1 MLSGPR
7 PTSESHRV
15 TTLELLLDLVFVY
28 AITQVTTYG
37 AHHLTGTGLAQCLV
51 LLGLIWFGWTAYAW
65 LGNQAR
71 ADEGPLRLAMIFA
84 MVGFFVVAL
93 TVPEAFHDR
102 AGGLFGPLVFV
113 LAYATVRLA
122 HLAVYRVAAGDDME
136 LRATLRRAFLSVL
149 PSLLLLL
156 AGTVVGDDPRL
167 ALWALAVLLDYGT
180 VFLSGASGWRVRA
193 PSHFA
198 ERHGLIVIIAIG
210 ESIVSVGVAVA
221 DAPIS
226 WPILAGSTLGII
238 IAVALWWAYFDVVAL
253 VAERTLARLTGDA
266 RTRLARDSYTYLH
279 LPLVTGIVML
289 ALGTKVVLLQ
299 AASAEHSH
307 GAPLPDLAL
316 WVMYGG
322 AALFLVS
329 MSALRWRNL
338 GRPNVQRLVVAALL
352 LVAAAGATAGDLP
365 ALVHL
370 AVVTSALVML
380 LAYEVVRFRDVRATV
395 RAGQE

>member
-1 MLSGPR
+1 
-7 PTSESHRV
+7 
-15 TTLELLLDLVFVY
+15 
-28 AITQVTTYG
+28 
-37 AHHLTGTGLAQCLV
+37 
-51 LLGLIWFGWTAYAW
+51 
-65 LGNQAR
+65 
-71 ADEGPLRLAMIFA
+71 
-84 MVGFFVVAL
+84 
-93 TVPEAFHDR
+93 
-102 AGGLFGPLVFV
+102 
-113 LAYATVRLA
+113 
-122 HLAVYRVAAGDDME
+122 
-136 LRATLRRAFLSVL
+136 
-149 PSLLLLL
+149 LLLLL
-156 AGTVVGDDPRL
+156 GGTVVGDDQRL

-180 VFLSGASGWRVRA
+180 VFLSGSSGWRVRA

-279 LPLVTGIVML
+279 LPIVTGIVML

-370 AVVTSALVML
+370 ALVTSALVML
-380 LAYEVVRFRDVRATV
+380 LAYEVIRFRDVRATV
-395 RAGQE
+395 RAGHE

>member
-1 MLSGPR
+1 
-7 PTSESHRV
+7 V

-37 AHHLTGTGLAQCLV
+37 AHHLTGIGLAQCLV
-51 LLGLIWFGWTAYAW
+51 LMGLIWFGWTAYAW

-122 HLAVYRVAAGDDME
+122 HLAVYRVAAGDDVE

-156 AGTVVGDDPRL
+156 AGTVGGDDPRL

-193 PSHFA
+193 PAHFA

-221 DAPIS
+221 EAPIS
-226 WPILAGSTLGII
+226 WPILAGSTLGIV

-279 LPLVTGIVML
+279 LPIVTGIVML

-299 AASAEHSH
+299 AASAEHSD

-322 AALFLVS
+322 AALFLAS

-352 LVAAAGATAGDLP
+352 LVAAAAGTAGDLP

-370 AVVTSALVML
+370 TVVASALVML
-380 LAYEVVRFRDVRATV
+380 LAYEVIRFRDVRATV
-395 RAGQE
+395 RAGHA